1 MEYFDVMERVQEL
14 CTVRSWTLYRLAK
27 ESGIPYSS
35 LSTMLH
41 KSYVPTIPSLMKLC
55 NGFGITLAQ
64 FFSPE
69 DEPAKLTQ
77 DQRACLEKWDAL
89 DTKSK
94 TLALV
99 YMQGL
104 IDRQD

>member
-1 MEYFDVMERVQEL
+1 MDHFDVMERVQEL
-14 CTVRSWTLYRLAK
+14 CASRSWTLYRLAK

-41 KSYVPTIPSLMKLC
+41 KGYVPTIPSLMKLC
-55 NGFGITLAQ
+55 SGFGITMAQ

-77 DQRACLEKWDAL
+77 DQLSCLEKWNML
-89 DTKSK
+89 DPKSK
-94 TLALV
+94 PLALA